1 MAHATLSA
9 EDEAYLAEHPA
20 VRDVVQCIM
29 YECLRKK
36 PKDPIEHAHQYLSKR
51 DLARSVSLTR
61 AYVGCRVGH
70 FAEGSFSTH
79 LPLQSTSVLCQ
90 GPHAR

>member
-1 MAHATLSA
+1 MQPLLLIPHRFTRARWLAATMAHAMLSA

-36 PKDPIEHAHQYLSKR
+36 PKDPIEHVRQYLGTR

-61 AYVGCRVGH
+61 A
-70 FAEGSFSTH
+70 
-79 LPLQSTSVLCQ
+79 
-90 GPHAR
+90 